1 MKVAERVRIEDSQIL
16 ARRAAQVQRGGARA
30 AVLGIND
37 GLVSVLCIVLGV
49 AAAGADQQ
57 AVLLAGF
64 AGLVAG
70 AFSMSAG
77 EWISVKAQVQLFEG
91 VLEDLRKMIKRDK
104 TLLMENL
111 RDHLVDDGYEKKTA
125 SEATVQLATKNEVF
139 YTTYAEQV
147 VGINPD
153 ELGSPWVAAFS
164 SFALFVVGALA
175 PLAPWFFIDGQSA
188 VIISITL
195 TALASLVVGGYVAN
209 SSGKRIVVGA
219 LRQLGIVIFASAIT
233 YGIGY
238 LFGVTVL

>member
-1 MKVAERVRIEDSQIL
+1 
-16 ARRAAQVQRGGARA
+16 
-30 AVLGIND
+30 
-37 GLVSVLCIVLGV
+37 
-49 AAAGADQQ
+49 
-57 AVLLAGF
+57 
-64 AGLVAG
+64 
-70 AFSMSAG
+70 
-77 EWISVKAQVQLFEG
+77 
-91 VLEDLRKMIKRDK
+91 
-104 TLLMENL
+104 MENL
-111 RDHLVDDGYEKKTA
+111 RDHLVEDGYDKKTA
-125 SEATVQLATKNEVF
+125 SEATVQLASKNEIF

-175 PLAPWFFIDGQSA
+175 PLAPWFFIDGQNA
-188 VIISITL
+188 VIISIVL

-209 SSGKRIVVGA
+209 TSGKKIIVGA